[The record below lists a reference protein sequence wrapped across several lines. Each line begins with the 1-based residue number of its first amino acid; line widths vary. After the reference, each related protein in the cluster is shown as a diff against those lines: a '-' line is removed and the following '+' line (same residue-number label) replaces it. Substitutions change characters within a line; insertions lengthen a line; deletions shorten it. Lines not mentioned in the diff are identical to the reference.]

1 MKLGSFFFVPLYCRG
16 ASRCARLKEGR
27 FTNRP
32 YHRKGRKKEY
42 PLNLALMALAFYFI
56 LPTGAIWGAS
66 IPPLNG
72 APRDWVNSWVMYE
85 SSNFRIHVRDRSF
98 RPLAEEA
105 LSILE
110 EAQDEIADSTQTML
124 GMKVSEFLHRNRND
138 YLSAN
143 IAKWTIDPDTSGFE
157 DPIKFRIATYPAL
170 SRRDFRQTLR
180 QRLAAVHFFRNIF
193 GDSANALRFMK
204 LAWKSDWVKEGF
216 SQTYGGVF
224 EPFQRM
230 IVNDAIRHGTLF
242 KPDEFHRFGYMRSEE
257 RRAATAQ
264 SYAMLHNV
272 SRKWGAKKLGKMFA
286 GYREGFS
293 NDTFFKKTLGVSL
306 ENFYASWLAEERL
319 DMKVMDEPDSISEL
333 LTGDT
338 GYCASS
344 IAPVPV
350 PGSNSV
356 VYISNDEFRDEI
368 YIQTRDGRGWRRRP
382 LLGSN
387 RSFSGPETVRK
398 HGSPLGVSADGET
411 LCFFGDRSAKE
422 YFYRMDIETGAMDS
436 FRLPVD
442 DAYSPAVS
450 PDGRKIIF
458 TGVKN
463 GSVDLYILETK
474 TGLTTKLAES
484 TADEGYPAWSPDG
497 SQIVFARQ
505 IEGQWDIFSVSP
517 DGANEKRLTDTSAD
531 EIQPSFSLDGE
542 NVYFSAS
549 VENSYQLYRLN
560 MATETISE
568 LTSVY
573 GGAFRPK
580 EGVDGVY
587 FESYEK
593 MGSSI
598 RLLKGGAYPQG
609 RSIGVSA
616 KPDRPAGVR
625 PINGYANGQA
635 KETETF
641 TEFSTNYFFPLIL
654 SSVGDEPAN
663 NELVWTFGLQAG
675 VISPSLTA
683 EQTRAF
689 AKPRAE
695 LNWVNKYYPF
705 DIFGGAF
712 YQFRDVADGD
722 GDGAT
727 SFSERDQY
735 GGSAGVS
742 LRLNDRITATAGLL
756 GYVINKRLYV
766 NGDFAYHKETG
777 LFAQATL
784 DNLYKDGLLPLYGYS
799 LNARATWF
807 STAIGGDY
815 GYDAFNATGYAV
827 APSVGEWSVEGKLVY
842 DQSGGQLPRI
852 YDLGWDTGV
861 KSVLLN
867 KYEASRRF
875 VGRAGLRRDLLS
887 GSRASFLNSTLRN
900 VSATLFTDA
909 GIVDEADVFAVP
921 LNDWKRSYGIH
932 LRFDV
937 YWIQSIGFPI
947 GMYYAKEADGDNSVF
962 ALTFGTDF

>member
-1 MKLGSFFFVPLYCRG
+1 
-16 ASRCARLKEGR
+16 
-27 FTNRP
+27 
-32 YHRKGRKKEY
+32 
-42 PLNLALMALAFYFI
+42 
-56 LPTGAIWGAS
+56 
-66 IPPLNG
+66 
-72 APRDWVNSWVMYE
+72 MYE

-110 EAQDEIADSTQTML
+110 EAQDEFSDATQTKM
-124 GMKVSEFLHRNRND
+124 GMKVSVFLHRNRND

-143 IAKWTIDPDTSGFE
+143 IAKWTIDPETSGFE

-180 QRLAAVHFFRNIF
+180 QRLAAIHFFRNIF
-193 GDSANALRFMK
+193 GDSANVLRFMK

-224 EPFQRM
+224 EPLQRM

-264 SYAMLHNV
+264 SYAMFHNV
-272 SRKWGAKKLGKMFA
+272 SRKRGMKKLGKMFV
-286 GYREGFS
+286 GYRDGFS
-293 NDTFFKKTLGVSL
+293 NDAFFKKTLGVSL
-306 ENFYASWLAEERL
+306 DSFYASWLAEARL
-319 DMKVMDEPDSISEL
+319 DMKPGDEPDSISEI
-333 LTGDT
+333 LTGDS
-338 GYCASS
+338 GYRASS

-350 PGSNSV
+350 SGSNSV

-368 YIQTRDGRGWRRRP
+368 YIQTREGKGWRRRP
-382 LLGSN
+382 LLGLN

-398 HGSPLGVSADGET
+398 QGSPLGVSADGKH
-411 LCFFGDRSAKE
+411 LYFFGDRSAKE
-422 YFYRMDIETGAMDS
+422 YLYRMEIETGALDS

-450 PDGRKIIF
+450 PDGRKIVF

-463 GSVDLYILETK
+463 GSVDLYILEIK
-474 TGLTTKLAES
+474 AGLTTKLTDSES
-484 TADEGYPAWSPDG
+484 DESYPAWSPDG

-505 IEGQWDIFSVSP
+505 IEDQWDIFSVSP
-517 DGANEKRLTDTSAD
+517 DGTSEKRLTRTSAD
-531 EIQPSFSLDGE
+531 EIQPSLSLDGE

-549 VENSYQLYRLN
+549 AEEGYQLCRLAI
-560 MATETISE
+560 ATETISE
-568 LTSVY
+568 LTNIN
-573 GGAFRPK
+573 GGAFRPR
-580 EGVDGVY
+580 EGADGVY

-598 RLLKGGAYPQG
+598 RILNGGRHPQG

-616 KPDRPAGVR
+616 KPDRPAGAR

-635 KETETF
+635 KETETS

-654 SSVGDEPAN
+654 SSVGDESAN
-663 NELVWTFGLQAG
+663 NEFVWTFGLQAG
-675 VISPSLTA
+675 VVSPSLTA

-705 DIFGGAF
+705 DIFSGVF
-712 YQFRDVADGD
+712 YQFRDVGDGD

-742 LRLNDRITATAGLL
+742 LRLNDRISATAGLL
-756 GYVINKRLYV
+756 GYVVNKRLYV
-766 NGDFAYHKETG
+766 NGDFAYRKETG
-777 LFAQATL
+777 IFAQAAL
-784 DNLYKDGLLPLYGYS
+784 NNLYKDGLLPLYGYS

-807 STAIGGDY
+807 SEAFGGDY
-815 GYDAFNATGYAV
+815 GYDTFNATGYAT
-827 APSVGEWSVEGKLVY
+827 APSVGEWNVEGKLVY
-842 DQSGGQLPRI
+842 DQSGGQLPRM

-875 VGRAGLRRDLLS
+875 VGRIGLRRDLLS
-887 GSRASFLNSTLRN
+887 GSRVSFLNSTLRN

-909 GIVDEADVFAVP
+909 GVVNEADLFAVP
-921 LNDWKRSYGIH
+921 LNEWKRSYGVH

-947 GMYYAKEADGDNSVF
+947 GMYYAKEADGADSVF